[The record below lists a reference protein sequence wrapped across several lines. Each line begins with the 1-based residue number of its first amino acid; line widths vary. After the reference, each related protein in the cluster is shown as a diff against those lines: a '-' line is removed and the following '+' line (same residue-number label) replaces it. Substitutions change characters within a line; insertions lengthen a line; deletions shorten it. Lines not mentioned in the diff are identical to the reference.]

1 MLFKYR
7 SIEDIYYVLDIVI
20 NKRLYATTFDAMNDP
35 MEGIYTGQQH
45 FDSNELE
52 ALNKY
57 RGTIKLCSL
66 SRVHN
71 NPLMWSHYTNGGR
84 GVVIEVDLNSEDVD
98 ICDVHYGTSFE
109 LQHNSSIDEQLAK
122 KVLSHKALFW
132 HYEEE
137 VRVFTDKKFI
147 PVKVKRIIFG
157 EKVDKDRM
165 NLLKTVIKS
174 FDRSIVMEEWNES
187 SVYFHTQPVEDFS
200 QLKAMQGLTPED
212 LTQLKSKQP
221 EDKRKKRS
229 LKSILRA
236 PNINIRGWLK
246 RK

>member
-35 MEGIYTGQQH
+35 MEGIYTGQKH
-45 FDSNELE
+45 FSSVELE

-57 RGTIKLCSL
+57 RGAIKLCSL

-84 GVVIEVDLNSEDVD
+84 GVVIEVDLSPEDID
-98 ICDVHYGTSFE
+98 ICDVHYGESFE
-109 LQHNSSIDEQLAK
+109 LQHDSLINKQLAK
-122 KVLSHKALFW
+122 KVLLHKAWFW

-137 VRVFTDKKFI
+137 VRVFTDQKFI
-147 PVKVKRIIFG
+147 PVEVKRIIFG

-165 NLLKTVIKS
+165 NLLKKVIKS
-174 FDRSIVMEEWNES
+174 FDPSIVIEEWDEN
-187 SVYFHTQPVEDFS
+187 SVYLHTQPVEDFS
-200 QLKAMQGLTPED
+200 HLKATQGLTSED
-212 LTQLKSKQP
+212 L
-221 EDKRKKRS
+221 
-229 LKSILRA
+229 SILSTS
-236 PNINIRGWLK
+236 K
-246 RK
+246 D